1 MNLLNDNPKKLFFK
15 FLVPAVSSAVAV
27 AIYSFV
33 DTIVIGQDVGPNGTA
48 ACAVLMPPFTMA
60 TFIALLFGVGG
71 SVLMSKSRGEGNHE
85 KGDAYFTASL
95 SFVGIITVILWIA
108 GIIFQMPL

>member
-33 DTIVIGQDVGPNGTA
+33 DTIVIGQDIGPNGTA
-48 ACAVLMPPFTMA
+48 ACAVLIYAMPMVMNGNGIWWAITA
-60 TFIALLFGVGG
+60 AEGLTA
-71 SVLMSKSRGEGNHE
+71 VLAAMFMIS
-85 KGDAYFTASL
+85 
-95 SFVGIITVILWIA
+95 GIRKNKR
-108 GIIFQMPL
+108 